1 MPIPHP
7 HRRRLDGGGLL
18 DQGHVQDWAPPG
30 WYWEVLPG
38 GARRLMRNPAPG
50 PVVDPDLVWWRS
62 CGPVSVRREPVPPEV
77 VRRRVREEDE
87 HVHRYMVALEG
98 GRFSNTWQYLR
109 GSHFSYDP
117 VRVPSLWVSTARAA
131 GTASV
136 LDSSVVF
143 DLY

>member
-1 MPIPHP
+1 M
-7 HRRRLDGGGLL
+7 
-18 DQGHVQDWAPPG
+18 
-30 WYWEVLPG
+30 
-38 GARRLMRNPAPG
+38 MRNPAPG

-62 CGPVSVRREPVPPEV
+62 RGPVSVRRDPAPPEV

-98 GRFSNTWQYLR
+98 GRFSNTWQFLQ

-117 VRVPSLWVSTARAA
+117 VRVPSLLVSNARAA

-143 DLY
+143 DL

>member
-1 MPIPHP
+1 
-7 HRRRLDGGGLL
+7 
-18 DQGHVQDWAPPG
+18 
-30 WYWEVLPG
+30 
-38 GARRLMRNPAPG
+38 MRSQ
-50 PVVDPDLVWWRS
+50 PVVDPNLRWWRS
-62 CGPVSVRREPVPPEV
+62 RGPVTVRRLEDPVEV
-77 VRRRVREEDE
+77 VRHRASEEDE

-131 GTASV
+131 GRASV

-143 DLY
+143 DF

>member
-1 MPIPHP
+1 MAFAWASFGAEGAGPA
-7 HRRRLDGGGLL
+7 GGGT
-18 DQGHVQDWAPPG
+18 
-30 WYWEVLPG
+30 
-38 GARRLMRNPAPG
+38 
-50 PVVDPDLVWWRS
+50 
-62 CGPVSVRREPVPPEV
+62 
-77 VRRRVREEDE
+77 RRVREEDE